1 MIKRQLNEINAAVDK
16 IDLKMLELLAHDGRV
31 SFRELGDAVKLSS
44 NAAAERYRRLVADGT
59 IRHVRARLNSAA
71 LGRSLEVQIDVKL
84 RPNISAERF
93 EAALRKLPQVTGA
106 TLMTGSFDYAVRVA
120 CVDRDDLVRV
130 TETLRGAAGAQETYS
145 RLILREVDLSLR

>member
-1 MIKRQLNEINAAVDK
+1 MMLHQLQVISAAMDK
-16 IDLKMLELLAHDGRV
+16 IDLKMLDLLVRDGRA

-44 NAAAERYRRLVADGT
+44 NAAAERYRRLVADGA
-59 IRHVRARLNSAA
+59 IRHVRARVNSAA

-120 CVDRDDLVRV
+120 CADRDDLVRV

-145 RLILREVDLSLR
+145 RLILREIDLSVR